1 MSDYRATP
9 KQWEQVQSWSEDWDI
24 RAGCDAACILE
35 LRARVEAL
43 EARNKPGFMKM
54 SVTTATV
61 QAPRPLCRY
70 SLVGRV
76 AEALH
81 SETNS
86 GLPVEDW
93 GPEARAA
100 ISGVATWLEEEFGPQ
115 IDWITTELREEACSD

>member
-9 KQWEQVQSWSEDWDI
+9 KQWEQVQSWSEDRDI
-24 RAGCDAACILE
+24 SVGCDAACILE
-35 LRARVEAL
+35 LRARIEAL

-61 QAPRPLCRY
+61 QAPRSLCRD
-70 SLVGRV
+70 SLVRRV

-86 GLPVEDW
+86 ALPEEDW

-100 ISGVATWLEEEFGPQ
+100 IREVATWLEEEFGPQ
-115 IDWITTELREEACSD
+115 IDWITTELREEACNE

>member
-9 KQWEQVQSWSEDWDI
+9 DQWEKVLGWSEDRDVSVS
-24 RAGCDAACILE
+24 CDAACILE

-43 EARNKPGFMKM
+43 EAKNKPGFMKL

-61 QAPRPLCRY
+61 PTLCRD
-70 SLVGRV
+70 SLVRRV
-76 AEALH
+76 AAVLH

-86 GLPVEDW
+86 ALPVEDW

-100 ISGVATWLEEEFGPQ
+100 ISEVATWLEEEFGPQ
-115 IDWITTELREEACSD
+115 IDWITTELREEACSE